1 MKKTIYTTLV
11 LGVILLF
18 ASCQKENGEI
28 QRPETKSPDF
38 TAYVESATKTVFGDV
53 NSAGIP
59 QASLWSGTETMWILD
74 ATNNASNSSWK
85 KQYTTTNIEEPSS
98 TATFTEVNNEATL
111 GAGPYFAVYPSSN
124 YDATWDGNTENP
136 TLGNITLNAVQ
147 SAVKGGYDPIN
158 HVAVSYSTTTSL
170 QFKNVVSFLKV
181 EVPVGC
187 SEVCFF
193 GNNNES
199 VSGTFDVVWNEGN
212 PTVSVTSGL
221 TYAKITG
228 ITEAGTY
235 YLAVLP
241 NKFEKGFTLEAKFGD
256 TKYQRPYSK
265 EFTLGRKTIL
275 DLGVAG
281 KFSAWS
287 VAGEFNN
294 WTIGA
299 NPMKTYKDSE
309 GHWWY
314 KLDNVPL
321 LASGSGFKFVF
332 TSISHEYIWY
342 GKDGDKIANNIEYT
356 DLSTSPES
364 PNICPVQD
372 GTYSVLLSIDEKK
385 FKIVGLQ
392 VSTLYLNIPSSAADE
407 WKTDSYG
414 VWFFDGNETDKWGKM
429 TKVKGSESLYS
440 CTVPEGGYKKAVFAS
455 MNSSTISW
463 DNKSVQTGNL
473 LIPLVGDSKITY
485 NASTNI
491 WE

>member
-85 KQYTTTNIEEPSS
+85 KQYTTANIKEPSS
-98 TATFTEVNNEATL
+98 TATFTEVNNVATL
-111 GAGPYFAVYPSSN
+111 GKGPYFAVYPSSN
-124 YDATWDGNTENP
+124 EGATWDGNTENP
-136 TLGNITLNAVQ
+136 TLVNITLNAVQ
-147 SAVKGGYDPIN
+147 SAVKGGYDPKN

-199 VSGTFDVVWNEGN
+199 VSGIFNIVWNEGN

-228 ITEAGTY
+228 IKEPGTY

-241 NKFEKGFTLEAKFGD
+241 NKFEKGFTLEAIFGD

-281 KFSAWS
+281 AGKFRAWS
-287 VAGEFNN
+287 VAAEFNN

-299 NPMKTYKDSE
+299 NPMKIYKDSE
-309 GHWWY
+309 GKWWY
-314 KLDNVPL
+314 KLDYVPL
-321 LASGSGFKFVF
+321 LASGSGFKFVCNGV
-332 TSISHEYIWY
+332 WY
-342 GKDGDKIANNIEYT
+342 GTTGGKISNNTECT

-364 PNICPVQD
+364 PNICPAED

-385 FKIVGLQ
+385 FKIVKMDKPQ
-392 VSTLYLNIPSSAADE
+392 VSTLYLDISSADDL
-407 WKTDSYG
+407 WQTKNYG

-429 TKVKGSESLYS
+429 TQVEGSESLYS

-455 MNSSTISW
+455 IKPGYDIDWINMKAQSA
-463 DNKSVQTGNL
+463 NL
-473 LIPLVGDSKITY
+473 LIPLVGDSKTTL
-485 NASTNI
+485 NAKTFI

>member
-11 LGVILLF
+11 LGVIPLF

-38 TAYVESATKTVFGDV
+38 TAYVESVTKTVFGDV

-59 QASLWSGTETMWILD
+59 QASLWSGTETMWIFD

-85 KQYTTTNIEEPSS
+85 KQYTTANIEEPSS

-124 YDATWDGNTENP
+124 YGATWDGNTENP
-136 TLGNITLNAVQ
+136 TLGNITLNAEQ

-158 HVAVSYSTTTSL
+158 HIAVSYSTTTSL

-181 EVPVGC
+181 EVPAGC

-199 VSGTFDVVWNEGN
+199 VSGTFDIVWNEGN

-287 VAGEFNN
+287 VAGDFNN

-321 LASGSGFKFVF
+321 LASDNEFKFVCNS
-332 TSISHEYIWY
+332 TWY
-342 GKDGDKIANNIEYT
+342 GKTGTDKIANNTEYT
-356 DLSTSPES
+356 SLSAEGN
-364 PNICPVQD
+364 NICPVQD

-392 VSTLYLNIPSSAADE
+392 VSTLYLNVPSSAPDDWD
-407 WKTDSYG
+407 WKKDNYG

-429 TKVKGSESLYS
+429 TKVEGSESLYS
-440 CTVPEGGYKKAVFAS
+440 CTVPEGGYKKAIFAS
-455 MNSSTISW
+455 MKSSTIDWTNLSAQSA
-463 DNKSVQTGNL
+463 DL

-485 NASTNI
+485 NADTHI

>member
-85 KQYTTTNIEEPSS
+85 KQYTANIGEPSS

-111 GAGPYFAVYPSSN
+111 GEGPYFAVYPSSN

-136 TLGNITLNAVQ
+136 TLGNITLNAEQ
-147 SAVKGGYDPIN
+147 SAVKGGYDPKN

-181 EVPVGC
+181 EVPAGC

-199 VSGTFDVVWNEGN
+199 VSGTFDIVWNEGN

-228 ITEAGTY
+228 IKEPGTY

-287 VAGEFNN
+287 VAGEFNK

-309 GHWWY
+309 GNWWY
-314 KLDNVPL
+314 KLDYVPL
-321 LASGSGFKFVF
+321 LASGSGFKFVCNGV
-332 TSISHEYIWY
+332 WY
-342 GKDGDKIANNIEYT
+342 GTNVDKIANNTECT
-356 DLSTSPES
+356 DLSTSPVS
-364 PNICPVQD
+364 PNICPAED

-385 FKIVGLQ
+385 FKIVEMDKPQ
-392 VSTLYLNIPSSAADE
+392 VSTLYLDIPSSAADE
-407 WKTDSYG
+407 WKTGYYG
-414 VWFFDGNETDKWGKM
+414 VWFFGGNETDTWGEM
-429 TKVKGSESLYS
+429 TKVEGSESLYS
-440 CTVPEGGYKKAVFAS
+440 CTVPEGGYKKAIFAS
-455 MNSSTISW
+455 MNSSTIDW
-463 DNKSVQTGNL
+463 EHKSAKSADL
-473 LIPLVGDSKITY
+473 LIPLVGDSKITF
-485 NASTNI
+485 NASTHI

>member
-1 MKKTIYTTLV
+1 MKKVFYATLA
-11 LGVILLF
+11 LGALIF

-85 KQYTTTNIEEPSS
+85 KQYTANIGEPSS
-98 TATFTEVNNEATL
+98 TATFTEANNVATL
-111 GAGPYFAVYPSSN
+111 GAGPFFAVYPSSN
-124 YDATWDGNTENP
+124 YDATWDGNTTNP

-181 EVPVGC
+181 EVPAGC

-199 VSGTFDVVWNEGN
+199 VSGTFDIVWNEGN

-309 GHWWY
+309 GNLWY

-342 GKDGDKIANNIEYT
+342 GKYGDKIANNKEYT

-372 GTYSVLLSIDEKK
+372 GTYSVLLSIDEQK
-385 FKIVGLQ
+385 FKIVGLP
-392 VSTLYLNIPSSAADE
+392 VSTLYLNIPRSASND
-407 WKTDSYG
+407 WKTGYYG
-414 VWFFDGNETDKWGKM
+414 VWFFDGNETDKWERM
-429 TKVKGSESLYS
+429 TIVEGSESLYS
-440 CTVPEGGYKKAVFAS
+440 CTVPEGGYKKAIFAS
-455 MNSSTISW
+455 MDSSTIDW
-463 DNKSVQTGNL
+463 EHKSAQTGNL